1 MAETN
6 EHPSM
11 VARGDE
17 SLVSRQLLFE
27 ARRDA
32 VRAEMDRLQRTLEVL
47 EYKCWYYATAEAAGT
62 EDAVR
67 DIPESAV
74 PERLRA
80 GFEILKG

>member
-1 MAETN
+1 
-6 EHPSM
+6 M

-47 EYKCWYYATAEAAGT
+47 EYKCWYYEAAASLGS
-62 EDAVR
+62 EQAVIDLPDDQIPARIRGYR
-67 DIPESAV
+67 D
-74 PERLRA
+74 RL
-80 GFEILKG
+80 EV

>member
-1 MAETN
+1 
-6 EHPSM
+6 M

-47 EYKCWYYATAEAAGT
+47 EYKCWYYDVASESGT
-62 EDAVR
+62 CSTPKEMPFDELPEDIKRIKAKCQINR
-67 DIPESAV
+67 Y
-74 PERLRA
+74 
-80 GFEILKG
+80 